1 MPSTAARPRGSS
13 SAEGAPST
21 GSTPSKGAAQPVLD
35 EATVQLRDRGVVTL
49 PKALRDRYGLAAG
62 DALRVLDLDGV
73 FVVTPMVP
81 MVPELARE
89 IERLRT
95 EAGLSTKDL
104 LDGLRRERER
114 YARERYGA
122 GTGAGDASDED
133 TAGTNG

>member
-1 MPSTAARPRGSS
+1 MPSAAIRPRSPS
-13 SAEGAPST
+13 GASPTGPS
-21 GSTPSKGAAQPVLD
+21 PRLVD

-95 EAGLSTKDL
+95 EAGLSTEDL
-104 LDGLRRERER
+104 LEGLQRERER
-114 YARERYGA
+114 YARERYGVEA
-122 GTGAGDASDED
+122 DDRSGPDDSAKGTSGGDD
-133 TAGTNG
+133 

>member
-1 MPSTAARPRGSS
+1 MLS
-13 SAEGAPST
+13 
-21 GSTPSKGAAQPVLD
+21 

-73 FVVTPMVP
+73 FVMTPLAP

-89 IERLRT
+89 IERLRL
-95 EAGLSTKDL
+95 EAGLSTEEL

-114 YARERYGA
+114 YARERYGVE
-122 GTGAGDASDED
+122 TGDASSPPQGDSTD
-133 TAGTNG
+133 RNG